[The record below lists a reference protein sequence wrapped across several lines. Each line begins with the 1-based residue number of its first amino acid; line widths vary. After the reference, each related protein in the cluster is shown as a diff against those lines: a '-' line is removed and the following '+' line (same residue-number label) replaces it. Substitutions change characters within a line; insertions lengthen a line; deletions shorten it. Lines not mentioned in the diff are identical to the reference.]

1 MPLEFPHGD
10 RIIHHENALA
20 TAGLFGHSRKLHLG
34 QPAAHQQAVDRTH
47 EIVHVDDQHGV
58 AVLEQRCAVDVGH
71 LAKPR
76 VERADLQI
84 ALAEKGGD
92 DHAELLAAVADHDHR
107 QGVVG
112 HRHRRYVQIE
122 DLRSENEADRD
133 AVAIDVLAAL
143 HRADVVT
150 PTREDLVDAGERKG
164 VGLAD
169 DVDQQRPD
177 HRHGD
182 RQLQR
187 EDRLPAGLRCHPHAP
202 ADSFRH
208 ALHHIQPHSPSGDL

>member
-20 TAGLFGHSRKLHLG
+20 AAGLFGHSRKLHPS
-34 QPAAHQQAVDRTH
+34 QPAAHQQTVDRTH

-112 HRHRRYVQIE
+112 HRHRRCVQIE
-122 DLRSENEADRD
+122 DLRGEDEADRD
-133 AVAIDVLAAL
+133 AVVIDVLAAL

-182 RQLQR
+182 R
-187 EDRLPAGLRCHPHAP
+187 
-202 ADSFRH
+202 
-208 ALHHIQPHSPSGDL
+208 